1 MCIVHV
7 EMAVHKESYTVC
19 CCSFDKDEA
28 LYKQKLPADYKLI
41 LKYLEQ
47 LRKRFPDE
55 IECRVDDT
63 VQGPFHLMGIYLH
76 YFIVIPCFTSNA
88 SACSTPLSLSI
99 IDLERRL
106 SLIRPS
112 SESSFRISKS

>member
-19 CCSFDKDEA
+19 CYSFDKDEA

-76 YFIVIPCFTSNA
+76 FIHPG
-88 SACSTPLSLSI
+88 TPPFIFVFQRDHSYVC
-99 IDLERRL
+99 
-106 SLIRPS
+106 
-112 SESSFRISKS
+112 RISHGIQSNLSCGRSPYP